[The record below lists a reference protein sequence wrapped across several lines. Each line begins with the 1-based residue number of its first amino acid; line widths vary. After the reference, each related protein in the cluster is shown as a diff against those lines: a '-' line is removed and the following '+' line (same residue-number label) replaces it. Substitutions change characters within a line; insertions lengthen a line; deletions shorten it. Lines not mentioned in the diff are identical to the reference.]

1 MHSDLLKQLSVITQ
15 EEQRFLDGETDIDR
29 ELYLLDDNN
38 IIHSKSFLGD
48 KKLITI
54 RPHTRFIH
62 FPEHTHDY
70 VEAIYM
76 CSGKTTHIVNGD
88 LLTLNTGDLL
98 FLTPHTRQE
107 ILPAGID
114 DIAINFVIRP
124 PFFQQALTTMGDDES
139 PVKKFVMNTLVDST
153 SATGYLHF
161 QVADILPIQNTIE
174 TLVWTLLNQV
184 PNQRKINQTAMGFLL
199 LQLMNHTDRI
209 THKNTEEDLIIKTL
223 SYIEDNYVDGSLKSL
238 ADNLHYNYAWL
249 SREIKKRTGK
259 TFTELIQE
267 KRLSQSC
274 WMLKNTR
281 LNVDEIAWKVGY
293 ENISYFHRAFQKRYN
308 TSPRKYRIDSITI

>member
-38 IIHSKSFLGD
+38 IIHSKSFLGE

-76 CSGKTTHIVNGD
+76 CSGKTTHIINGD

-124 PFFQQALTTMGDDES
+124 LFSSKLS
-139 PVKKFVMNTLVDST
+139 P
-153 SATGYLHF
+153 
-161 QVADILPIQNTIE
+161 Q
-174 TLVWTLLNQV
+174 W
-184 PNQRKINQTAMGFLL
+184 AM
-199 LQLMNHTDRI
+199 M
-209 THKNTEEDLIIKTL
+209 
-223 SYIEDNYVDGSLKSL
+223 
-238 ADNLHYNYAWL
+238 
-249 SREIKKRTGK
+249 
-259 TFTELIQE
+259 
-267 KRLSQSC
+267 
-274 WMLKNTR
+274 
-281 LNVDEIAWKVGY
+281 
-293 ENISYFHRAFQKRYN
+293 
-308 TSPRKYRIDSITI
+308 SPR

>member
-15 EEQRFLDGETDIDR
+15 EEQRFLNGETDIDR

-76 CSGKTTHIVNGD
+76 CSGKTTHIINGD

-293 ENISYFHRAFQKRYN
+293 ENISYFHRAFQKRYK
-308 TSPRKYRIDSITI
+308 TSPRKYRVDSITV